1 MHGCGSAP
9 CAWPPLTQLR
19 AIVQAEL
26 VLHSL
31 KLASEFL
38 KRGGWFITKVFRSAD
53 YHSLLWVFQQLFQK
67 VEATKPHSSRN
78 ASAEIF
84 VVCQGFLAPDVI
96 DPKLLNP
103 EYVFQQLDPAR
114 KTINVLHGKNK
125 QKRNR
130 GGYDESLGQ
139 ILHVKESVATFI
151 NAPDPVRILSEV
163 NQLVFDEASEEYKT
177 HPATNA
183 EVVAC
188 CEDLR
193 VLGKR
198 DFRGL
203 LKWRALIQR
212 DIKAKAAAE
221 EAAAAQ
227 DTEKPALTPAELAA
241 VEEAKVDLEIQDLTA
256 EAKRRRKRELKK
268 QRAAHQKQLQRKA
281 LGMSK
286 QAVDILPDPN
296 LFSLDVFKNAKD
308 LHEAA
313 EVCGRVV
320 PRGWPVPVDS

>member
-9 CAWPPLTQLR
+9 CAWPPLTHLR

-177 HPATNA
+177 
-183 EVVAC
+183 
-188 CEDLR
+188 R
-193 VLGKR
+193 VGPGSYDHCGLADDVGKR
-198 DFRGL
+198 LTSRTGAFGTSTRRFASAPG
-203 LKWRALIQR
+203 
-212 DIKAKAAAE
+212 
-221 EAAAAQ
+221 EA
-227 DTEKPALTPAELAA
+227 
-241 VEEAKVDLEIQDLTA
+241 
-256 EAKRRRKRELKK
+256 RRR
-268 QRAAHQKQLQRKA
+268 
-281 LGMSK
+281 
-286 QAVDILPDPN
+286 
-296 LFSLDVFKNAKD
+296 
-308 LHEAA
+308 
-313 EVCGRVV
+313 
-320 PRGWPVPVDS
+320 